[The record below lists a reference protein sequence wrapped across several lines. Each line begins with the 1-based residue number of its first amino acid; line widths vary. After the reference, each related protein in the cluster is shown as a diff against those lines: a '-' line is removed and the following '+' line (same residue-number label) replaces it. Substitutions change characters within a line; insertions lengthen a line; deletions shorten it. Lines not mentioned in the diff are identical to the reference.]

1 MPQSDMPRRL
11 RLKPALV
18 KVPEITVLFWVLK
31 LLTTGMGEAMS
42 DFLGQQSVPLAA
54 VVGMGGLWLALR
66 LRRARWAPRSPM
78 ASASPS
84 RAG

>member
-42 DFLGQQSVPLAA
+42 DFLG
-54 VVGMGGLWLALR
+54 
-66 LRRARWAPRSPM
+66 
-78 ASASPS
+78 
-84 RAG
+84 